1 MNGMLYDVAV
11 VEDNGENY
19 IVSYTTKSDFK
30 TFDIGSKYIKI
41 SSEAKRLID
50 EYKEKGY
57 PVLLPKGVRT
67 EILPGMVIVLKPKTD
82 LDSLKN
88 ISEYRVNSVINYVL
102 ETMSIIDVYAYTA
115 IFSKFASR
123 GIFITDENIDK
134 VKELY
139 TLDPASIQDRDDA
152 YVNIIMSESKEDLE
166 DLQILVDSMDK
177 MKRVYDVFKEI
188 KNTCKKIRNAE
199 TEEEITN
206 ITNIFI
212 NKFNFPSD

>member
-1 MNGMLYDVAV
+1 MSMLYDVAV
-11 VEDNGENY
+11 VEDNGEDY
-19 IVSYTTKSDFK
+19 LVSYTTKSDFK

-41 SSEAKRLID
+41 SSEAKKIID

-57 PVLLPKGVRT
+57 PVLLPKGIRT
-67 EILPGMVIVLKPKTD
+67 EILPGMVIVLKPKNEID
-82 LDSLKN
+82 NAKN
-88 ISEYRVNSVINYVL
+88 IAEYRVNSVVNYVL
-102 ETMSIIDVYAYTA
+102 ETMSVIDVYAYTA

-123 GIFITDENIDK
+123 GIFITDENIEK

-139 TLDPASIQDRDDA
+139 TIDPSILKDRDDA

-188 KNTCKKIRNAE
+188 KNTCKKIRNSESAE
-199 TEEEITN
+199 EAEKLA
-206 ITNIFI
+206 NIFLH
-212 NKFNFPSD
+212 KFNFPSE